1 MARTQ
6 SPDYEIR
13 RREIVEKAAD
23 EFARHNFHKASMADI
38 ARAWGGS
45 KAALYHYFPSKE
57 EILFAVMEDHTALLL
72 DTADSIAKSNAPPA
86 EKLRDLARRFMKIY
100 VGARSR
106 QKVLL
111 NDLDALPPA
120 ERRKIVEQQDAIIDR
135 VGDIVF
141 EINPDA
147 APKGARKAAAMM
159 FMGILNWTHT
169 WFKVGGPLTPS
180 GFADMAAETF
190 LHGVSP
196 QTDCIRETNRARDKI
211 MEGIGK

>member
-6 SPDYEIR
+6 SPDYGVR

-72 DTADSIAKSNAPPA
+72 ETADRIAKSDAPPA
-86 EKLRDLARRFMKIY
+86 DKLRDLARRFMEIY

-106 QKVLL
+106 HKVLL

-135 VGDIVF
+135 VGDILF

-159 FMGILNWTHT
+159 FMGVLNWTHT
-169 WFKVGGPLTPS
+169 WFKADGPLSPAE
-180 GFADMAAETF
+180 FADMAANTF
-190 LHGVSP
+190 LHGINAHM
-196 QTDCIRETNRARDKI
+196 DGICGAHRAREEIRERIA
-211 MEGIGK
+211 E